1 MIRHF
6 THQFRRRWA
15 ARRLRLGPIVV
26 QTEFMGC
33 RMLVRPQEEVGRSVA
48 LGEFEIDDLHHFMS
62 AIGKT
67 DVVFD
72 IGANIGAYCV
82 PIGRA
87 RPDAEVHAF
96 EPIDLNGSLIQVSL
110 HLNRLQNV
118 QLVRK
123 CVSDSAGRVEFS
135 LAEDSAYSSMID
147 TGRKAQ
153 LRRFTCDTVALD
165 QYCDEQGGIH
175 PDIIKIDVEGA
186 ELKVLQGA
194 KQLFADPSRRP
205 RLVLIELYDQ
215 NLVAFGT
222 SIDEV
227 TAWMNRH
234 GYIAYVLVDR
244 VPVPF
249 AVEHHNKIYNVFFAL
264 Q

>member
-6 THQFRRRWA
+6 MHQFRRRWA
-15 ARRLRLGPIVV
+15 ARRLRLGPPIV
-26 QTEFMGC
+26 QTDFMGC
-33 RMLVRPQEEVGRSVA
+33 KILVRPQEEVGRSVA
-48 LGEFEIDDLHHFMS
+48 LGEFEIADLQHFVA
-62 AIGKT
+62 AIGNG

-82 PIGRA
+82 SIGRA
-87 RPDAEVHAF
+87 RPGAQVHAF

-110 HLNRLQNV
+110 HLNRLNNV

-147 TGRKAQ
+147 TGRKAE
-153 LRRFTCDTVALD
+153 LRRFICDTVALD
-165 QYCDEQGGIH
+165 QYCEEQGHVRPGLV
-175 PDIIKIDVEGA
+175 KIDVEGA

-194 KQLFADPSRRP
+194 TQLFADPSRRP

-215 NLVAFGT
+215 NLAAFGT

-227 TAWMNRH
+227 TAWMTAR
-234 GYIAYVLVDR
+234 GYDAYVLIDR

-249 AVEHHNKIYNVFFAL
+249 AHEHHNKIYNVFFAL
-264 Q
+264 R